1 MTASSP
7 AEERA
12 ALRSFLLPRDALT
25 LLAALA
31 RISLLTAAQ
40 SEPGSHGTLMTPYA
54 GQHCLSYFKRFKM
67 EADLWVAP
75 GVPLLPPGY
84 SLVPWNAALLQAHA
98 DVLYASF
105 HETIDAVVFP
115 SLGDRSGCSF
125 LMTEISRKSGF
136 LGGATW
142 LLCGPDGYCGTVQGV
157 REPGGVGAIQNL
169 GIAAGYR
176 NRGLGSVLL
185 LHALEG
191 FRRAGLKRALLEV
204 TAHNEGAIRLY
215 RRLSF
220 RRRKTVY
227 KAVMAQAG
235 AW

>member
-1 MTASSP
+1 
-7 AEERA
+7 
-12 ALRSFLLPRDALT
+12 
-25 LLAALA
+25 
-31 RISLLTAAQ
+31 
-40 SEPGSHGTLMTPYA
+40 MTPTA
-54 GQHCLSYFKRFKM
+54 GQHSLSYFKRFRM
-67 EADLWVAP
+67 EMDLEWMP
-75 GVPLLPPGY
+75 HPSLPPDGY
-84 SLVPWNAALLQAHA
+84 SLVPWHAGLLQTHA

-115 SLGDRSGCSF
+115 SLGDRSGCYF
-125 LMTEISRKSGF
+125 LMTEICRKAGF
-136 LGGATW
+136 LPATTW
-142 LLCGPDGYCGTVQGV
+142 LLAGPDGCCGSVQGV
-157 REPGGVGAIQNL
+157 REAGGVGAIQNL
-169 GIAAGYR
+169 GIAPGYR

-215 RRLSF
+215 RRLGF

>member
-1 MTASSP
+1 
-7 AEERA
+7 
-12 ALRSFLLPRDALT
+12 
-25 LLAALA
+25 
-31 RISLLTAAQ
+31 
-40 SEPGSHGTLMTPYA
+40 MTPFA
-54 GQHCLSYFKRFKM
+54 GQHCVSYFKRFRM
-67 EADLWVAP
+67 EVGLWDAP
-75 GVPLLPPGY
+75 AAPPPPPGY
-84 SLVPWNAALLQAHA
+84 TLVPWHPGLLQLHA
-98 DVLYASF
+98 DVLFASF

-115 SLGDRSGCSF
+115 SLGDRSGCCF
-125 LMTEISRKSGF
+125 LMTEIARKSGF
-136 LGGATW
+136 LPSATW
-142 LLCGPDGYCGTVQGV
+142 LLSGPDGCCGSVQGV
-157 REPGGVGAIQNL
+157 REAGGVGAIQNL
-169 GIAAGYR
+169 GIAPGYR

-185 LHALEG
+185 LQALEG